1 LRLVANFLE
10 FLDIH
15 RPIRRRR
22 HLDKMAQESR
32 HVKAGQTGL
41 RHGTHLEFGN
51 FFPRPLV
58 TVLFGYARAVRAF
71 GFLERLFVQRWSELI
86 NLYSR

>member
-1 LRLVANFLE
+1 MPSRSRLVANFLKL
-10 FLDIH
+10 LDVH

-51 FFPRPLV
+51 FFPRPFV
-58 TVLFGYARAVRAF
+58 IVLFGYARAVRAF
-71 GFLERLFVQRWSELI
+71 RFLEFFFA
-86 NLYSR
+86 